1 MDQTTAAVIA
11 LVSALTGLGSLFLS
25 LYRAK
30 HTVYKESVETQSL
43 ARKTDVEALSLALSS
58 LREDYERLDGIVDE
72 QQTTINGLDAEVRT
86 WKRRFERVCAQAG
99 LKPDAFITRPLGNRE
114 GQE

>member
-58 LREDYERLDGIVDE
+58 MREDYGRLDMMVNRLQI
-72 QQTTINGLDAEVRT
+72 EVST
-86 WKRRFERVCAQAG
+86 WKRRFERVCTQAG
-99 LKPDAFITRPLGNRE
+99 LEPDAFITRPLGNRE
-114 GQE
+114 NQE